1 LQDFIPYRIAKDGI
15 CYRWYL
21 KKKAGKV
28 HQVDPNDNENNEEPI
43 FEDFSTEPFLRKF
56 SRRSSTRVSRK
67 KKGGQLTP
75 ENPIYPADTPVTRT
89 SKKENRAFIDTIVFD
104 TPEIIP
110 KVSPAKRNAPVPKTS
125 RAEKTPS
132 GSPSKPDQPEPETYR
147 ITETSYVSTG
157 ESESPDLIIDT
168 TAEPSFNSPPKR
180 EPLRLIITMVEETPS
195 GYIVHHNE
203 QKSITSAVET
213 SQPAEDKTMSILAG
227 CGVIVCILLMAVL
240 ATIAPLLTGTGAVG
254 GTPPALA
261 IAGVSGAVVGQDPFT
276 SDSQFISDGADLS
289 PDPAPDP
296 GTVDGPGWSVPD
308 TAPGL
313 FTNAGTSL
321 MNGDAPAPE
330 LVGVAETGT
339 AANTATS
346 KSYVTLQPVP
356 DSLTP
361 PPRDIR
367 ADLPVP
373 VTDDYFTI
381 YSMDCQPAQQNIPY
395 VLFDLANPPL
405 VIDYSVSPL
414 NVTDVKELDYKIMAT
429 EHHENVS
436 VSRPYEQS
444 WFSVIVRD
452 NVTGNVVL
460 EDGYG
465 KTYTQQPAKQL
476 VLYKGGK
483 YRFEF
488 SGGSAVVN
496 LTMKVKKEGN
506 IE

>member
-1 LQDFIPYRIAKDGI
+1 VNK
-15 CYRWYL
+15 
-21 KKKAGKV
+21 
-28 HQVDPNDNENNEEPI
+28 VDPSDNEKKEETL

-56 SRRSSTRVSRK
+56 GRRSSTRVSRK

-75 ENPIYPADTPVTRT
+75 EDPIYPADTPVTRT
-89 SKKENRAFIDTIVFD
+89 SNNEKRAFIDTIVFD
-104 TPEIIP
+104 TPEKIP
-110 KVSPAKRNAPVPKTS
+110 KVSPAKRNEPRPKIC
-125 RAEKTPS
+125 RAEEKSS
-132 GSPSKPDQPEPETYR
+132 GSPAHPDQPEPETYR

-157 ESESPDLIIDT
+157 ESDSPELIIDT
-168 TAEPSFNSPPKR
+168 TAEPSLNAPARR

-213 SQPAEDKTMSILAG
+213 PSPAEDKTMSILAG
-227 CGVIVCILLMAVL
+227 CGVMVCILLMAVL
-240 ATIAPLLTGTGAVG
+240 VTIAPLLTGTGAVG

-261 IAGVSGAVVGQDPFT
+261 IAGASGAVVAQDPFT
-276 SDSQFISDGADLS
+276 SDSQFISDGADPS
-289 PDPAPDP
+289 TDPAPDP
-296 GTVDGPGWSVPD
+296 GTMDGPGWSVPD
-308 TAPGL
+308 AAPGL

-321 MNGDAPAPE
+321 MDGDAPAPE
-330 LVGVAETGT
+330 LEVVSAAGT
-339 AANTATS
+339 AADTTIP

-361 PPRDIR
+361 QPRDIR

-381 YSMDCQPAQQNIPY
+381 YSMDNQQAQQNIPY

-429 EHHENVS
+429 EHHENVN

-452 NVTGNVVL
+452 NATGNVVL

-476 VLYKGGK
+476 VVYKGGN